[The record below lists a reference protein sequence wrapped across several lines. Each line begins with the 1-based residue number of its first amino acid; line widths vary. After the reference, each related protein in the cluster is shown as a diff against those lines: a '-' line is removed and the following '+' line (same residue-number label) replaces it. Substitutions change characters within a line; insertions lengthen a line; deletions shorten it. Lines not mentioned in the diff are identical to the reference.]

1 MIPTIGSE
9 FGPVQAQKL
18 GVGTGVDVVLLLDF
32 VDVGGLLL
40 LWGVLLL
47 GFVDVGGWLL
57 LWGIVLL
64 VKTGPGTV
72 LEEEGTGDGDFEEEE
87 TGRGP

>member
-1 MIPTIGSE
+1 MPTIGSG

-18 GVGTGVDVVLLLDF
+18 GVGTGIGVLLVLGF

-47 GFVDVGGWLL
+47 GFVDVGGML
-57 LWGIVLL
+57 LWGMLLL